1 MSARSVGRRAV
12 VLGGSMAGLL
22 AARVLSDSY
31 TEVVVVD
38 RDTLHGVT
46 GARRG
51 VPQGRHVHGLL
62 ARGQQVLDELFP
74 GFTEEAVASGVPTG
88 DLGELRWYFNG
99 RRLAP
104 GTTGLTCVSAARPV
118 LEDVVRRRVEAIE
131 GVELREQHDI
141 LGLVASADRSRV
153 TGVRV
158 QHRVVG
164 STPQVVEADLVVD
177 ATGRGSRTPV
187 WLDELGYDRPA
198 EDRIRIDLSYTTRV
212 FRLCDDAVLGDD
224 LSINPVSSPSHRR
237 GAFLSRIEDGKV
249 AVSLTGVLGD
259 TAPTDDAG
267 WLEWARSLPVPDVY
281 DAVKDAEPV
290 TDAVTHRYPFSQR
303 RHYEGLERLPAGLLV
318 VGDAACS
325 FNPVY
330 GQGMTVA
337 ALEALVLREHLQRGE
352 PQPVAFQAD
361 VAKVIEMPWQSSA
374 GGDLA
379 FPEVVGPRP
388 LVVRVMNGYM
398 GALQA
403 AATQDGRITRT
414 FMRVAGLV
422 DGPQAL
428 VAPRTVLRVL
438 VGAWRARGATGT
450 GPVAAVPAPA
460 PVRQDRRAA

>member
-1 MSARSVGRRAV
+1 MVTPLGRRAV

-38 RDTLHGVT
+38 RDALSGVT
-46 GARRG
+46 SARRG

-62 ARGQQVLDELFP
+62 ARGQQILDELLP
-74 GFTEEAVASGVPTG
+74 GFTSEAVAAGVPTG

-118 LEDVVRRRVEAIE
+118 LEDLVRRRVEALDA
-131 GVELREQHDI
+131 VELREGHDI
-141 LGLVASADRSRV
+141 LGLVASADRGRV

-158 QHRVVG
+158 QRRAPG
-164 STPQVVEADLVVD
+164 SAPEEIAADLVVD

-187 WLDELGYDRPA
+187 WLDELGYGRPP
-198 EDRIRIDLSYTTRV
+198 EDRIRIGLSYTTRV
-212 FRLCDDAVLGDD
+212 FRLCDESVLRDD

-259 TAPTDDAG
+259 VAPTDHEG
-267 WLEWARSLPVPDVY
+267 YLEWARSLPVPDVH
-281 DAVKDAEPV
+281 DAIKDAEPV
-290 TDAVTHRYPFSQR
+290 TDAVTHRYPYSQR
-303 RHYEGLERLPAGLLV
+303 RHYEQLERLPDGLLV

-337 ALEALVLREHLQRGE
+337 ALEALTLREHLGRGE
-352 PQPVAFQAD
+352 PRPRAFQAD
-361 VAKVIEMPWQSSA
+361 VAAVIEMPWQSSA

-379 FPEVVGPRP
+379 FPEVDGPRP
-388 LVVRVMNGYM
+388 LMVRVMNGYM
-398 GALQA
+398 SRLQA
-403 AATQDGRITRT
+403 AATRDGRITRT
-414 FMRVAGLV
+414 FMRVAGMV
-422 DGPQAL
+422 DPPQAL
-428 VAPRTVLRVL
+428 MAPAMVLRVL
-438 VGAWRARGATGT
+438 VGARRAGRAARSAAAAT
-450 GPVAAVPAPA
+450 AAPA
-460 PVRQDRRAA
+460 RATRAERPAA